1 MLAGGAIRLTDEL
14 KELAARAGLVVA
26 ADSGLRHAEPLGVT
40 PALVVGDFDSVTEEV
55 LARYPDIPRRAHPSE
70 KDALDLELALQHAL
84 DAGADE
90 VVIVG
95 SLGGR
100 LDQTLAA
107 VLIAAK
113 LAREGVRVWL
123 HSGDAQVFF
132 LSGEDALELPLATG
146 RRFSVLSLSETS
158 VVTLKN
164 AKYPL
169 TRYPL
174 PFGLGRGVSNE
185 VSGVPLGVGLEA
197 GLLIVTV
204 G

>member
-1 MLAGGAIRLTDEL
+1 MLAGGDILLTDEL
-14 KELAARAGLVVA
+14 RELAARADLVIA
-26 ADSGLRHAEPLGVT
+26 ADSGLRHAEPLNVT
-40 PALVVGDFDSVTEEV
+40 PAFVVGDFDSVTKGV
-55 LARYPDIPRRAHPSE
+55 LARHPDIPKKAHPPE

-95 SLGGR
+95 GLGGR

-107 VLIAAK
+107 VFIAAK
-113 LAREGVRVWL
+113 LTREGVQTRL

-132 LSGEDALELPLATG
+132 LPGEDALELSLPVG
-146 RRFSVLSLSETS
+146 QRFSVLSLSGTS

-169 TRYPL
+169 TRHRL
-174 PFGLGRGVSNE
+174 PFGLGLGVSNE
-185 VSGVPLGVGLEA
+185 VSGVPLEVVLES

-204 G
+204 A